1 MRGTGDKPE
10 DRHASDTAK
19 FMQRTGKGLAEGVAS
34 LEDRVGRAKF
44 YQDRGSSDRNAFR
57 R

>member
-1 MRGTGDKPE
+1 
-10 DRHASDTAK
+10 
-19 FMQRTGKGLAEGVAS
+19 MQRTGKGLAEGVAT

-44 YQDRGSSDRNAFR
+44 YQDRGSSDRAAFR